1 MSNEKENVLKILP
14 EYFEEVADGF
24 KRAEVRYN
32 DRDFK
37 IGDIYSLCEW
47 DGEKFTGRSITIRIT
62 HVLHGAG
69 FKGLAP
75 NYCMFSFVTKK
86 EDVEQAAQTERLAI
100 LNRALG
106 QSKEALSRAKD
117 EICLRNAKI
126 SEQETAIRVLGE
138 LVGRR

>member
-1 MSNEKENVLKILP
+1 MSDKQENVLKILP
-14 EYFEEVADGF
+14 EYFEEVAGGF

-37 IGDIYSLCEW
+37 PGDIYTLREW
-47 DGEKFTGRSITIRIT
+47 DGEKFTGRDETIRIT

-86 EDVEQAAQTERLAI
+86 EGEEQVAQTERLAI

-106 QSKEALSRAKD
+106 QSKEALSRARD
-117 EICLRNAKI
+117 EICLRDTKI
-126 SEQETAIRVLGE
+126 AEQETAIRVLGE

>member
-1 MSNEKENVLKILP
+1 MSDKQENVLKILP
-14 EYFEEVADGF
+14 EYFEAVSDGF

-47 DGEKFTGRSITIRIT
+47 DGKKFTGRGITIRIT
-62 HVLHGAG
+62 HILQDY
-69 FKGLAP
+69 KGLEG
-75 NYCMFSFVTKK
+75 NYCMFSFVTKA
-86 EDVEQAAQTERLAI
+86 EDCEKGEYQERISILDRELAQSR
-100 LNRALG
+100 
-106 QSKEALSRAKD
+106 EALLRAKD

>member
-1 MSNEKENVLKILP
+1 MKILP
-14 EYFEEVADGF
+14 EYFEAVSDGF

-75 NYCMFSFVTKK
+75 NYCMFSFVTQK
-86 EDVEQAAQTERLAI
+86 EDEEQAAQTERLAI

>member
-37 IGDIYSLCEW
+37 VGDIYTLREW
-47 DGEKFTGRSITIRIT
+47 DGEKFTGRGVTVRIT
-62 HVLHGAG
+62 HVLKGAG

-75 NYCMFSFVTKK
+75 NWCMFSFVTKE
-86 EDVEQAAQTERLAI
+86 EDEEKSAQTERFAI
-100 LNRALG
+100 LNRALE
-106 QSKEALSRAKD
+106 QSKDALSRARD
-117 EICLRNAKI
+117 EISLRNTKI
-126 SEQETAIRVLGE
+126 AEQETAIRILGE

>member
-37 IGDIYSLCEW
+37 VGDIYTLREW
-47 DGEKFTGRSITIRIT
+47 DGEKFTGRDETIRIT

-69 FKGLAP
+69 FKGL
-75 NYCMFSFVTKK
+75 
-86 EDVEQAAQTERLAI
+86 
-100 LNRALG
+100 
-106 QSKEALSRAKD
+106 
-117 EICLRNAKI
+117 LRTTVCFLCY
-126 SEQETAIRVLGE
+126 EEG
-138 LVGRR
+138 GRRTSCPDGKTCDSQQGAGSKQGGAFSCER